1 MKLSTNSAF
10 SFLDIKV
17 KAAESFLKKEKS
29 HYSYLSFQQ
38 QQQKKKKKKK
48 IKREKYEKES
58 LLCINIT
65 VMLRD

>member
-17 KAAESFLKKEKS
+17 KVAESFLKKEKS

-38 QQQKKKKKKK
+38 QQQQQKKKK

-58 LLCINIT
+58 LMCINIT